1 MNSYSCCECNAEVT
15 AAQLRGF
22 KAVRCSSLC
31 RRTFHTACVD
41 IPEDAIRLLTNMPNL
56 LWQCDRCVVSNDSY
70 SKIDEVMEELHDL
83 KSLYMDLNSKFL
95 KAFPNSTTDNS
106 NVSQR

>member
-1 MNSYSCCECNAEVT
+1 
-15 AAQLRGF
+15 
-22 KAVRCSSLC
+22 
-31 RRTFHTACVD
+31 
-41 IPEDAIRLLTNMPNL
+41 MPNL
-56 LWQCDRCVVSNDSY
+56 LWQCDRCVVSNDSH

-106 NVSQR
+106 NVSQRKKVVKPLDPASLIGRQAKHADLIPPAPVSMPPGTRGE